1 MSKVTFETK
10 LWASEYCSLTPEQM
24 MTPDGAA
31 HLTTSHC
38 NLALHGY
45 VLVGKATITA
55 DILPV
60 KEMVDNK
67 IAALRQQAAN
77 TRAEATAKCT
87 QIEAQIQQLL
97 AIENK
102 PSEVEA

>member
-1 MSKVTFETK
+1 MSRVTFETK
-10 LWASEYCSLTPEQM
+10 LWSTDYTYLTPEQM
-24 MTPDGAA
+24 QTAEGAA
-31 HLTTSHC
+31 LLSASPSDMST
-38 NLALHGY
+38 
-45 VLVGKATITA
+45 VGWTQVGTATVTA
-55 DILPV
+55 EIFPV